1 MRVNTIFFTWTSNLM
16 RRQSPRPISILQS
29 ARVAALIL
37 IALAGTVGSA
47 QASQPG
53 LHVEILGI
61 RNSIGAVACAL
72 FEGPGG
78 FPTEFLRFATNIMM
92 VQVRATKATCD
103 FADRTCRHPVV
114 DAHCSIVPGPL
125 STVASILGS
134 PLIGSAIVRS
144 NSGQGSYEIL
154 LPYHSG

>member
-92 VQVRATKATCD
+92 VQVRATKAT
-103 FADRTCRHPVV
+103 
-114 DAHCSIVPGPL
+114 
-125 STVASILGS
+125 
-134 PLIGSAIVRS
+134 
-144 NSGQGSYEIL
+144 
-154 LPYHSG
+154 

>member
-1 MRVNTIFFTWTSNLM
+1 MVKTIFFTWTSNRM
-16 RRQSPRPISILQS
+16 RRQSCRPISVLQS
-29 ARVAALIL
+29 ARVALIL

-103 FADRTCRHPVV
+103 FADIAPRSEEHTSELQSPCNLVCRLLLEKKNKHKK
-114 DAHCSIVPGPL
+114 CTPL
-125 STVASILGS
+125 
-134 PLIGSAIVRS
+134 P
-144 NSGQGSYEIL
+144 
-154 LPYHSG
+154 